1 MAERTKAQVRAEEE
15 TQKTKELPVEL
26 AFVVIIF
33 LIRAGYYTSVYLS
46 ESRLYIGDMQHHAFI
61 LIFLLVALFYL
72 ISSVGLFL
80 RKKFGYYLAWLL
92 LFVDVVFSAGY
103 LLYPLYALVGIPL
116 LLFMIYALIKN
127 ENNIKK
133 AGRVDKWVA
142 LVVVSA
148 IVLYFAFIV
157 YAAVQPTPEE
167 YYQMVSK
174 EAREK
179 GDWRVCDRLS
189 GGRKDNCI
197 KDFAV
202 AKKDAELCER
212 IEDNGIQDNCYYYI
226 AEKLKDT
233 SICDKIISTWERK
246 QCYDVSKKKE

>member
-1 MAERTKAQVRAEEE
+1 LAERTKAQVRAEEE

-26 AFVVIIF
+26 VFVVIIF

-72 ISSVGLFL
+72 VSSVGLFL

-142 LVVVSA
+142 LGLISA
-148 IVLYFAFIV
+148 VVLYFAFIV

-179 GDWRVCDRLS
+179 GDWRICDRLS

-202 AKKDAELCER
+202 AKKDAELCGEVKNSNTR
-212 IEDNGIQDNCYYYI
+212 YNCYIYI
-226 AEKLKDT
+226 ASALKNRSVCDMIKNDREKKF
-233 SICDKIISTWERK
+233 
-246 QCYDVSKKKE
+246 CYGFV

>member
-1 MAERTKAQVRAEEE
+1 VAERTKAQVRAEEEE

-142 LVVVSA
+142 LGVISA
-148 IVLYFAFIV
+148 VVLYFAFIV

-167 YYQMVSK
+167 YYRMVSK

-179 GDWRVCDRLS
+179 GDWRVCDKLQ
-189 GGRKDNCI
+189 GGWKRRCMEE
-197 KDFAV
+197 FAV
-202 AKKDAELCER
+202 YKKAPSLCEQIPPGNAKDSCFFSLALRLNNFTLCDR
-212 IEDNGIQDNCYYYI
+212 IANEYEVNRCYGHKNG
-226 AEKLKDT
+226 
-233 SICDKIISTWERK
+233 
-246 QCYDVSKKKE
+246 